1 MDGKTIW
8 VDANELKGEV
18 TLENMPKATPSI
30 SIPVMNT
37 HPSPAQ
43 YKGYGELR
51 YLLGDF
57 LLQAGNPA
65 QVLYLLLD

>member
-1 MDGKTIW
+1 
-8 VDANELKGEV
+8 
-18 TLENMPKATPSI
+18 MPKATPSI

-37 HPSPAQ
+37 HPSPPQ
-43 YKGYGELR
+43 YKAYGELR
-51 YLLGDF
+51 YQLGDF

>member
-1 MDGKTIW
+1 
-8 VDANELKGEV
+8 
-18 TLENMPKATPSI
+18 MPKATPSI